1 MSDKEYID
9 VEPIGIG
16 TDSRNAASSSAVGC
30 GTAVGRRS
38 TSTMEIKDNEWKKAI
53 FRSWD
58 EFKAARREVLPR
70 LRGIL
75 DSIPDDV
82 AASEKKIRDLNISLD
97 MDVVQADGGTR
108 CASINGGVI
117 ALIKLLKHLVFENK
131 LYEVPDFKPI
141 AAVSVGI
148 KNRDILVDIDFSED
162 STIDAD
168 INIVSDSD
176 GNITEVTG
184 FAEESSVPKS
194 LFLKA
199 IETGIEKNFEIL
211 SVLENFY

>member
-82 AASEKKIRDLNISLD
+82 AASEKKIRDLNTAAEKLRAVFNDLEAIDDSTWDRASLQSELAAANRKVENARMESMLFAAKFTGD
-97 MDVVQADGGTR
+97 GSKNAVGNAAQPPPTSSIIHELTSLSFKQA
-108 CASINGGVI
+108 A
-117 ALIKLLKHLVFENK
+117 KLGWGFFFPLL
-131 LYEVPDFKPI
+131 
-141 AAVSVGI
+141 VGI
-148 KNRDILVDIDFSED
+148 VFGALLL
-162 STIDAD
+162 
-168 INIVSDSD
+168 
-176 GNITEVTG
+176 
-184 FAEESSVPKS
+184 S
-194 LFLKA
+194 LMNYIA
-199 IETGIEKNFEIL
+199 IH
-211 SVLENFY
+211 Y